1 LISHENDHFIY
12 RRNHN
17 FHHTPRW
24 EFALLTDHPQ
34 HVNTKRGKRTTT
46 RRHHMR
52 YSPPIDEDDSPDEE
66 TLIKKMYSILSR
78 LPNR

>member
-1 LISHENDHFIY
+1 VSSYEVSTME
-12 RRNHN
+12 R
-17 FHHTPRW
+17 
-24 EFALLTDHPQ
+24 EFGGDPGDFNLTHQRQ
-34 HVNTKRGKRTTT
+34 HVNTKRTTT

-66 TLIKKMYSILSR
+66 TLTKKMYSILSR